1 MSKTVNVVF
10 GLNSE
15 SDDAANIKQYENI
28 AELEND
34 CKTLK
39 SLYIVYNDNE
49 IHKLYFDIDYKK
61 EQHIKK
67 GLTWNFEYVKNVIF
81 DNIKNAF
88 KMNNY
93 SIAESHKEN
102 KISFRVIINDR
113 KMKISDMPD
122 YIKETYKD
130 DFEYDCIDYNVY
142 YTNGK
147 IRLPYCIKDE
157 ETNRPLNIIK
167 GEFKDFITNLTDGC
181 ELKTIIKKPVENDNE
196 EINDEKIKELLNILG
211 DDRGDEYNEW
221 FIIGSSLKSMNKE
234 YINMFNDF
242 SMNRDKYKGIKDVTR
257 KWKKFPISINS
268 GIGALINMAKV
279 DNPDKFNEWC
289 KKWNPKPINK
299 FQNDDDNFWETLDN
313 MNHSDYAKMFH
324 KIVPNKYVV
333 SKTKDWYEYNKYNI
347 LINQNGIPSSL
358 SNYITN
364 TLQDLVIKKR
374 NEVIPNDTHYNAKTQ
389 LVKKAY
395 QILGN
400 STYIKGIIDYLEHLY
415 LNLDLDDLID
425 ADINLLAFNDKVYD
439 MKIKG
444 FRNIEPSD
452 YITKTTKTNAPIDI
466 NENKRTKINK
476 LLLEIFGNDDLV
488 NYWLKTTALSLFTN
502 KFESLYIL
510 TGTGGNGKGLLS
522 TILNNI
528 LGDYI
533 YTASN
538 TFLTEKIKGG
548 QANSTLAKCKGIR
561 YLLVSEPDDGSNE
574 AEFNVEFIKMIT
586 GGDMITT
593 RDLYKSNFSFK
604 PQFTPFVQCNSK
616 PKLGKMDNGIK
627 RRIKIHN
634 YPFEFVE
641 KPDENNKKQKP
652 ADTSLKSSMDKE
664 FYNNFMLLLLEI
676 ASNNI
681 DNNKIEQ
688 PEEIINGTSE
698 YFDLNNPVKHYI
710 ESSLETE
717 DNKKI
722 KITDLYDDY
731 LKSASD
737 KISKSRFK
745 DDLLHNGLII
755 EKHRGYQY
763 VMNVKIKVISNF
775 DE

>member
-1 MSKTVNVVF
+1 
-10 GLNSE
+10 
-15 SDDAANIKQYENI
+15 
-28 AELEND
+28 
-34 CKTLK
+34 
-39 SLYIVYNDNE
+39 
-49 IHKLYFDIDYKK
+49 
-61 EQHIKK
+61 
-67 GLTWNFEYVKNVIF
+67 
-81 DNIKNAF
+81 
-88 KMNNY
+88 
-93 SIAESHKEN
+93 
-102 KISFRVIINDR
+102 
-113 KMKISDMPD
+113 
-122 YIKETYKD
+122 
-130 DFEYDCIDYNVY
+130 
-142 YTNGK
+142 
-147 IRLPYCIKDE
+147 
-157 ETNRPLNIIK
+157 
-167 GEFKDFITNLTDGC
+167 
-181 ELKTIIKKPVENDNE
+181 
-196 EINDEKIKELLNILG
+196 
-211 DDRGDEYNEW
+211 
-221 FIIGSSLKSMNKE
+221 MNKD
-234 YINMFNDF
+234 YVNMFNDF

-279 DNPDKFNEWC
+279 DNPDKFNEWV

-313 MNHSDYAKMFH
+313 MNHSDYAKMFY

-400 STYIKGIIDYLEHLY
+400 ATYIKGIIDYLEHLY

-425 ADINLLAFNDKVYD
+425 ANINLLAFNDKVYD
-439 MKIKG
+439 MKIKE

-466 NENKRTKINK
+466 NENKRTIINN

-586 GGDMITT
+586 GGDIITT

-641 KPDENNKKQKP
+641 KPDKQNKKQKQ
-652 ADTSLKSSMDKE
+652 ADTCL
-664 FYNNFMLLLLEI
+664 
-676 ASNNI
+676 
-681 DNNKIEQ
+681 
-688 PEEIINGTSE
+688 
-698 YFDLNNPVKHYI
+698 
-710 ESSLETE
+710 
-717 DNKKI
+717 
-722 KITDLYDDY
+722 
-731 LKSASD
+731 
-737 KISKSRFK
+737 
-745 DDLLHNGLII
+745 
-755 EKHRGYQY
+755 
-763 VMNVKIKVISNF
+763 
-775 DE
+775 